1 MIKSQLKDIT
11 ISANIL
17 SGIVEEEKQLESREI
32 YNMKRAKGIVNVVKA
47 YERDLEKYNPII
59 RKKSTE

>member
-1 MIKSQLKDIT
+1 MIKSQLKDIK